1 MPESAVGQVVEKLNE
16 RPEHS
21 ADHHS
26 RGEQV
31 IEIIEAI
38 VLSLVA
44 LATAWS
50 GYQAARWDGQRS
62 YLYARAASVRVNAE
76 ELDTQ
81 AGQERLYDMSTFNAW
96 IAARASR
103 NEELTDFLERR
114 FRPEY
119 RVAFQAWLK
128 LDPFHNAQAPS
139 GPIFMPE
146 YHNVNHDKARE
157 LWRQSAETMENG
169 TTSGEVGD
177 RYVRVTVLLAT
188 VLLITAIGQ
197 RFHIAGV
204 RTGLLIVAFLL
215 LCRPMWTLFNLPR
228 I

>member
-1 MPESAVGQVVEKLNE
+1 MPESAVGQVVERLNE
-16 RPEHS
+16 RPEHP
-21 ADHHS
+21 ALHPS
-26 RGEQV
+26 RREQV
-31 IEIIEAI
+31 VEVIEAI
-38 VLSLVA
+38 VLALVA
-44 LATAWS
+44 VATAWS
-50 GYQAARWDGQRS
+50 GYQAARWDSHRS
-62 YLYARAASVRVNAE
+62 RLYAQAASQRVNAE

-81 AGQERLYDMSTFNAW
+81 AGQERLYDMTTFNAW
-96 IAARASR
+96 MAARASK

-146 YHNVNHDKARE
+146 YHNANHDKARE
-157 LWRQSAETMENG
+157 LWRQSSETMENG

-197 RFHIAGV
+197 RFHIASV

-215 LCRPMWTLFNLPR
+215 LCFPVWMLFTLPR